1 MIRESAG
8 VQWQDKIELAVHT
21 GNVGSPF
28 RKKLARAAEQNADT
42 MLVNELFIG
51 DHGKIKKTLTLTPT
65 LTLTLTLTPTLTR
78 TLTRTLTLTLT
89 RQD

>member
-51 DHGKIKKTLTLTPT
+51 DHG
-65 LTLTLTLTPTLTR
+65 
-78 TLTRTLTLTLT
+78 
-89 RQD
+89 